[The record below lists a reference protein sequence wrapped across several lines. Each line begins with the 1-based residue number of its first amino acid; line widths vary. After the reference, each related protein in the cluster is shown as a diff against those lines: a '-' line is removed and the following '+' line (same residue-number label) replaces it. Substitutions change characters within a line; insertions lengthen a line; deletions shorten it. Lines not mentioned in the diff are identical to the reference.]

1 MIVKIFTLSDR
12 IVMNSFIIMSIQI
25 DIDLIEDCLNFSM
38 FEEKFDRLQV
48 EIYLFEEIHMATSR
62 TVT

>member
-1 MIVKIFTLSDR
+1 
-12 IVMNSFIIMSIQI
+12 MSIKI

-62 TVT
+62 TVI